1 MYRFV
6 CVPKGFYWYGVA
18 FDAISVIITLLIA
31 LYALKLYKFSGDKG
45 HKYFS
50 ISFFLITISFIFKSL
65 SNLVETSEA
74 VVGQIAWSITVPE
87 LATHP
92 PFFIG
97 TYLAYRLF
105 MLIGFL
111 GIYSILYK
119 IRGSGIWVAL
129 YLTLIVTIFSTA
141 TYLIFY
147 TTTAVFLFWI
157 TRYYY
162 NNYKRLRTAKSQMV
176 LSAFA
181 FIMVGQ
187 IIFLGISYK
196 MHSYIIGETLQLLGY
211 LLLLSSYIGLVVK
224 NGKADKT

>member
-1 MYRFV
+1 
-6 CVPKGFYWYGVA
+6 
-18 FDAISVIITLLIA
+18 
-31 LYALKLYKFSGDKG
+31 
-45 HKYFS
+45 
-50 ISFFLITISFIFKSL
+50 
-65 SNLVETSEA
+65 
-74 VVGQIAWSITVPE
+74 
-87 LATHP
+87 
-92 PFFIG
+92 
-97 TYLAYRLF
+97 